1 MPRRGN
7 ETAKM
12 AMKNKRKKANL
23 NSTMSTEGDS
33 AIYHIP
39 ALLNET
45 IEGLELKP
53 DGIYVDVTFG
63 GGGHSREILS
73 RLGKNGKLVGFD
85 QDEDAVKNAL
95 DDSRF
100 IFVRSNFRYIT
111 NFLRYHNID
120 KVDGILADLGVS
132 SHHFDEAERGFSFR
146 FDGALDMRMNT
157 KSPLTAASLLNT
169 YSEEQLADVFYLY
182 GELHNSRKIARTI
195 VNARALKP
203 FDRIFPFI
211 EVLKPF
217 FGREKEKKDMAR
229 VFQALRIE
237 VNKEMDVLK
246 ALLDQSLTLLKPDG
260 RLVILTYHSLE
271 DRLVKN
277 FVRSGNFEGK
287 IEKDFYGNV
296 LAPMKAINSKVII
309 AKEEELERNPRARS
323 AKLRI
328 AGLKISE

>member
-1 MPRRGN
+1 
-7 ETAKM
+7 
-12 AMKNKRKKANL
+12 
-23 NSTMSTEGDS
+23 MSEVV
-33 AIYHIP
+33 YHIP

-45 IEGLELKP
+45 IDGLDIKP
-53 DGIYVDVTFG
+53 DGVYVDVTFG

-73 RLGKNGKLVGFD
+73 RLGKNGKLIAFD

-95 DDSRF
+95 DDPRF
-100 IFVRSNFRYIT
+100 IFVRSNFRYLT
-111 NFLRYHNID
+111 NFLRYHNIE

-157 KSPLTAASLLNT
+157 KSPLTAAVLLNT
-169 YSEEQLADVFYLY
+169 YPEEQLADVFYLY

-195 VNARALKP
+195 VNARGKQP

-246 ALLDQSLTLLKPDG
+246 ALLDQSLEVLKPDG
-260 RLVILTYHSLE
+260 RLVVLTYHSLE

-277 FVRSGNFEGK
+277 FFRAGNFEGK
-287 IEKDFYGNV
+287 LEKDFYGNV
-296 LAPMKAINSKVII
+296 LSPLKAINNKVIVADEAEI
-309 AKEEELERNPRARS
+309 ERNPRARS

-328 AGLKISE
+328 AGLKDN